1 MPKLSRQSPV
11 ERVEVRSISARGRYY
26 VVLVYLCKEN
36 FRGFINLY
44 AIYSLSLW
52 LFNAFYMVNTF
63 IDKLRNI
70 VEGFDL
76 VRDCY
81 HGMKTED
88 TRLTEAQEWLH
99 LELKDCTSAAESS
112 LYRETF
118 FAVKEFFESATDDE
132 IPDEYKELIDALRE
146 NYKEY
151 LSIERKDLRI
161 TSFSQKGHERNR
173 YF

>member
-1 MPKLSRQSPV
+1 
-11 ERVEVRSISARGRYY
+11 
-26 VVLVYLCKEN
+26 
-36 FRGFINLY
+36 
-44 AIYSLSLW
+44 
-52 LFNAFYMVNTF
+52 MVNEL
-63 IDKLRNI
+63 INKLRDI

-99 LELKDCTSAAESS
+99 LELKDYTSAAESRFH
-112 LYRETF
+112 RETF
-118 FAVKEFFESATDDE
+118 FAVKDFFDSSTDVE

-151 LSIERKDLRI
+151 LSIDKKDLRI

-173 YF
+173 YFSEYYDHIRKTLDAITGTIRKKMYLNAANFFHGRKIPYIL